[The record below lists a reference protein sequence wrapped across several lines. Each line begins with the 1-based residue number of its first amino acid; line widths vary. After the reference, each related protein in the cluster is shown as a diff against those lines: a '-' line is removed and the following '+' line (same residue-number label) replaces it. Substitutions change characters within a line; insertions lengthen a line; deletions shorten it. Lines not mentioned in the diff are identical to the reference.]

1 MNLCCRACL
10 TLRALSII
18 AWFTTLHCNPC
29 AAQLTTWD
37 GKYPIDQI
45 EVTMVYFVPKDRQPL
60 ADWKQRLDYYAQRI
74 EQFHQREFQTQ
85 STLNV
90 KVRSQVF
97 SSDFSTEQLR
107 VGDANQIFFK
117 TMEEVDRELQFG
129 RSSKETFPILLVMSD
144 INWRPLDDFFRVRFK
159 NQKAEFEGHYN
170 QGRHFP
176 GAESGGARAV
186 YWDNVGKGWGLVSA
200 DGWRVPYTGSDCVVY
215 HEGVGHTIG
224 LPHTDQANTS
234 VMSLGQYH
242 GWINESYVDVPQKRK
257 LGWQPEKTDENSL
270 FSTFTAVPTPAVP
283 QPSQSVSLQCTWPE
297 TTRLSSLTVEL
308 QTRLDSPWVLIK
320 TYSEVELAAGLP
332 ASIELGAFD
341 RSTPVSYRVR
351 ANAKEQPDVE
361 LIGYFQVRNSEDEYP
376 IPEDTAI
383 TVPSALRFG
392 NEIDVLKQLPE
403 ELASVSGKWE
413 WKSDKLESPKA
424 YGARIELPVDVPQ
437 EYQVIYVVEPLDEPN
452 GLTLGQVSQGNRFLV
467 LLNYHSGKA
476 RLNAIENINGH
487 NVGNATTSDRSLF
500 VKNRIS
506 QVVSTVRREGV
517 RVDVDG
523 QNILDWVGNPNELSL
538 SEYWQTPNANRLFIG
553 AYDCRYRIHQVTIRP
568 IE

>member
-257 LGWQPEKTDENSL
+257 LGWKPEKTDENSL

>member
-1 MNLCCRACL
+1 
-10 TLRALSII
+10 
-18 AWFTTLHCNPC
+18 
-29 AAQLTTWD
+29 
-37 GKYPIDQI
+37 
-45 EVTMVYFVPKDRQPL
+45 MVYFVPKDRQPL

-257 LGWQPEKTDENSL
+257 LGWQPQKTDENSL

-283 QPSQSVSLQCTWPE
+283 QPSQSVSLQCTWPD

>member
-257 LGWQPEKTDENSL
+257 LGWQPQKTDENSL

-283 QPSQSVSLQCTWPE
+283 QPSQSVSLQCTWPD